1 MPERPPPVNDP
12 ASVQRIIQPL
22 QGSVEQ
28 AAPPTTSSSQAG
40 ATSGTTASGNDA
52 SQSSSQEDATG
63 SNVSNNSTVTL
74 EVFSYSVV
82 LFCILAAVCWSFLV
96 AQRCIFL
103 GYVFPVTRESGF
115 SLRAGSTWSVIYSV
129 GLARIQFLCQA
140 IIGCFILWFAVV
152 IVCFLSFVCLL

>member
-28 AAPPTTSSSQAG
+28 AAPPTTCSSQAG

-82 LFCILAAVCWSFLV
+82 LF
-96 AQRCIFL
+96 
-103 GYVFPVTRESGF
+103 VF
-115 SLRAGSTWSVIYSV
+115 
-129 GLARIQFLCQA
+129 
-140 IIGCFILWFAVV
+140 
-152 IVCFLSFVCLL
+152 